1 MCVDVGAFRDAINAY
16 HRLMDLRDKYCDV
29 QVSRKVASLVVQ
41 NDSSNVNLRMAGL
54 CFIP

>member
-1 MCVDVGAFRDAINAY
+1 MCIDVGAFRDAIIAY
-16 HRLMDLRDKYCDV
+16 DRLMDLRDKYCDV

-54 CFIP
+54 YFIP